1 MKLEISD
8 QQTPDSRRRSSGQSA
23 QLSAILAPN
32 SLLYGDLNNII
43 DNDEDVQVWK
53 VSCFSEQIN

>member
-1 MKLEISD
+1 MKLELSD

-43 DNDEDVQVWK
+43 DNDEDVQV
-53 VSCFSEQIN
+53 